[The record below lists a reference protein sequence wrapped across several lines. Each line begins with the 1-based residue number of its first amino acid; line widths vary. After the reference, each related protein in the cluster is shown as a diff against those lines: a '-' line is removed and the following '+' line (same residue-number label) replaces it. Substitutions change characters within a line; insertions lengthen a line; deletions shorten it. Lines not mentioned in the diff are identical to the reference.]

1 MDTTREVD
9 PTETITDVDSTGT
22 ASTLDNLDDFNA
34 KVIAEFRANGGKVGG
49 MFEGAPMVILHTT
62 GAKSGRPHVSPL
74 VYFPFEG
81 QRYIMASKGGAPTHP
96 AWYHNL
102 VANPEVTIEIGDGTE
117 TATARVLG
125 PDERAPV
132 WSAVVAAMPNFG
144 EYERSTTRTIPV
156 VALDPPKG

>member
-1 MDTTREVD
+1 MDTVREVD
-9 PTETITDVDSTGT
+9 PTAEVEDSETGSVP
-22 ASTLDNLDDFNA
+22 DNMADFNA

-62 GAKSGRPHVSPL
+62 GAKSGKPHVSPL

-102 VANPEVTIEIGDGTE
+102 VANPEVTIEIGDATE
-117 TATARVLG
+117 TAIARVLG

-156 VALDPPKG
+156 IALDPQKG

>member
-9 PTETITDVDSTGT
+9 PTAEVSDSGTGSMPGM
-22 ASTLDNLDDFNA
+22 AEFNA
-34 KVIAEFRANGGKVGG
+34 KVIAEFRENGGKVGG

-62 GAKSGRPHVSPL
+62 GAKSGKPHVSPL

-102 VANPEVTIEIGDGTE
+102 VANPEVTIEIGAGTE
-117 TATARVLG
+117 TATARELG
-125 PDERAPV
+125 HDERAPV
-132 WSAVVAAMPNFG
+132 WSALVAVMPNFG
-144 EYERSTTRTIPV
+144 EYERSTTRVIPV
-156 VALDPPKG
+156 LALDPPRG

>member
-1 MDTTREVD
+1 MDTAREVD
-9 PTETITDVDSTGT
+9 PTE
-22 ASTLDNLDDFNA
+22 AAPDNMEDFNA
-34 KVIAEFRANGGKVGG
+34 KVIAEFRENGGKVGG
-49 MFEGAPMVILHTT
+49 MFEGAPLVILHTT
-62 GAKSGRPHVSPL
+62 GAKSGKEHVSPL

-102 VANPEVTIEIGDGTE
+102 VANPNITIEIGDATE
-117 TATARVLG
+117 TATARILDA
-125 PDERAPV
+125 DERAPV

-156 VALDPPKG
+156 IALDPPTG

>member
-9 PTETITDVDSTGT
+9 PTAEVSDSGTGSIPGM
-22 ASTLDNLDDFNA
+22 AEFNA
-34 KVIAEFRANGGKVGG
+34 KVIAEFRENGGKVGG

-62 GAKSGRPHVSPL
+62 GAKSGKPHVSPL
-74 VYFPFEG
+74 VYFQFEG

-117 TATARVLG
+117 TATTRVLG

-132 WSAVVAAMPNFG
+132 WSALVAMMPNFG
-144 EYERSTTRTIPV
+144 EYERATTRVIPV
-156 VALDPPKG
+156 LALDPPRG